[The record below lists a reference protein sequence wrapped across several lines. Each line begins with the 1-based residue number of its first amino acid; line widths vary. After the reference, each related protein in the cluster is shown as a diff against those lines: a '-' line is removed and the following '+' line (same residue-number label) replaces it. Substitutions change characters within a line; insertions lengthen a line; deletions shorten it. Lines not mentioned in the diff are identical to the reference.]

1 MIAAISGHGIDYCQS
16 IIDTYLPRRT
26 EVAVAAIEMWERTGT
41 KADSAIVQLASRR
54 KTR

>member
-1 MIAAISGHGIDYCQS
+1 MIAAISRHGIDYCQS

-41 KADSAIVQLASRR
+41 KPESAVVQLASRR